1 MFETTGSTV
10 RFEHLSGSNT
20 DSIVDIREELC
31 EPEPYE
37 RGKFKSVAA
46 SGQ

>member
-1 MFETTGSTV
+1 MFDTTGSTG
-10 RFEHLSGSNT
+10 RFEHLSGANT

-37 RGKFKSVAA
+37 RGKLKSVIAN
-46 SGQ
+46 GQ